1 MTQVNGSEKRLQ
13 SHDHLLL
20 PFHFRPSIL
29 IAFSFLFFSFFGAKF
44 RTTFNNTLS
53 CTSYSNQLG
62 IIYRPPLAHL
72 IFLIK
77 MSRTL

>member
-20 PFHFRPSIL
+20 PFHFRQSI
-29 IAFSFLFFSFFGAKF
+29 LFFSFFGAKF

-72 IFLIK
+72 IFLFK